1 VKKKGLEEFDPD
13 GLVYFHPDLIRLNKN
28 TLQQNHFLRRLESD
42 EEDMSHRLHTKQ
54 DSQQR
59 GNCNGN
65 GNGNQPKLQLFD
77 RSIVVSKLLD
87 IFDAFEDHMSPRT
100 LYFAIALMDKYVVSC
115 EQEADPFRIEQPLL
129 LLGATCLHVASKCE
143 DVTYIGIRDLTLQ
156 AVEMDGEGFTGK
168 DILNLEEKLLNVLN
182 FDLYLPTIIDF
193 LNIYTDCI
201 KEFIENK
208 QMCFFAKY
216 IAESSLV
223 CEEVLYIIDYLYT

>member
-1 VKKKGLEEFDPD
+1 
-13 GLVYFHPDLIRLNKN
+13 
-28 TLQQNHFLRRLESD
+28 
-42 EEDMSHRLHTKQ
+42 MSHRLHSKQ
-54 DSQQR
+54 DAQQR
-59 GNCNGN
+59 GS
-65 GNGNQPKLQLFD
+65 QPILQLFD
-77 RSIVVSKLLD
+77 RSIVVSKLID

-100 LYFAIALMDKYVVSC
+100 LYFAIALMDKYVLSC
-115 EQEADPFRIEQPLL
+115 GQEGHPFRIEQPLLL

-223 CEEVLYIIDYLYT
+223 CEEVFYIIEYLHT